1 MVQHG
6 IKFWAEDDRPRE
18 KLLLKGKTALSDA
31 ELLAILIGS
40 GTRKKC
46 AVTLAKEILS
56 EFQNNL
62 TLFSKVQ
69 ISELLKFN
77 GIGEA
82 KAISI
87 LAALEIGRRRQGAE
101 QQKQIKVSNSNS
113 VYQHLKP
120 FLSDLFHEEFYAIY
134 LNNANDII
142 KTKQISIG
150 GMTGTVADGKIIFRH
165 ALECKATAIILS
177 HNHPSG
183 KCTPSQTDISL
194 TKSIREFGKCID
206 LKLLD
211 HLIFTDNGYFSFAD
225 EGLLVN

>member
-1 MVQHG
+1 MEQQG

-18 KLLLKGKTALSDA
+18 KLIMKGKAALSDT

-46 AVTLAKEILS
+46 AVSLAKEILS
-56 EFQNNL
+56 VYNNNL
-62 TLFSKVQ
+62 LLFSKVQ
-69 ISELLKFN
+69 LAELLKFN

-82 KAISI
+82 KAITI

-101 QQKQIKVSNSNS
+101 PQKQIKVRNSNS

-134 LNNANDII
+134 LNNANEVLQ
-142 KTKQISIG
+142 TKQISIG
-150 GMTGTVADGKIIFRH
+150 GMTGTVADGRIIFRY
-165 ALECKATAIILS
+165 ALEYKATGIILS

-183 KCTPSQTDISL
+183 KCAPSQTDISL
-194 TKSIREFGKCID
+194 TKSIGEFGKCID

-225 EGLLVN
+225 EGLLIN

>member
-1 MVQHG
+1 MEQQG

-18 KLLLKGKTALSDA
+18 KLIMKGKAALSDT

-46 AVTLAKEILS
+46 AVSLAKEILS
-56 EFQNNL
+56 VYNNNL
-62 TLFSKVQ
+62 LLFSKVQ
-69 ISELLKFN
+69 LAELLKFN

-82 KAISI
+82 KAITI

-101 QQKQIKVSNSNS
+101 PQKQIKVSNSNS

-134 LNNANDII
+134 LNNANEVLQ
-142 KTKQISIG
+142 TKQISIG
-150 GMTGTVADGKIIFRH
+150 GMTGTVADGRIIFRY
-165 ALECKATAIILS
+165 ALEYKATAIILS

-183 KCTPSQTDISL
+183 KRTPSKTDISL
-194 TKSIREFGKCID
+194 TKSIGEFGKCID